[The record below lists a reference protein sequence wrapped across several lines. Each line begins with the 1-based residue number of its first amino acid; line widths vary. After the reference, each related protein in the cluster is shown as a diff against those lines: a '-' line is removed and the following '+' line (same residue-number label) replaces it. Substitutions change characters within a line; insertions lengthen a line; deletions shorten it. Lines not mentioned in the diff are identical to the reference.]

1 MLAGVSS
8 SAPSGLEQKARSVL
22 ARLSRAVQR
31 ASIYPPGHPAVAH
44 GLAPLVDTLASL
56 LSDGPVSFAVG
67 RTRILMKSG
76 ENPPTE
82 HESPWLA
89 SRLFDKGISAIVVE
103 EVLDAQEISRFVSW
117 LSGSSDDGQA
127 APPFEMVGVRLSRFD
142 GSRVK
147 FREADD
153 PRSDQTPGIEQA
165 WLTLTAPLSEV
176 ADLSGTDRQDTAVLA
191 NRIREA
197 ILAGEGT
204 GISQLSER
212 FVGMQDQLVEF
223 DADVREASSRK
234 LAALV
239 EHLLPELRGSLF
251 AVQINDDPKKVDL
264 VTNLLDHLS
273 APVIH
278 HIVQNVG
285 LERAPVSP
293 AFDRFLRQLARLSL
307 SDPSLADGL
316 DRRFHEAGLP
326 ISLLA
331 GAATDPARPFTA
343 TLEDS
348 DPTRFVP
355 EQYGERLE
363 ELTQGR
369 VETPEASAGDDPTDP
384 VEVDRHVARIARLEA
399 GRDVINDDAR
409 VYLRCLR
416 DMAPRE
422 LARRGLD
429 SLAETADL
437 LKQLTARDDLPG
449 DLHAMV
455 EHSLEFYRQPA
466 TVDAVLS
473 AIAEDA
479 SIQASSAGV
488 LLSAG
493 ARESARAAVQW
504 FQAPHEL
511 PARERVAAALA
522 EIDPAVF
529 REVVAPQLPG
539 DRRVAEALAGALPL
553 IDPSRAIDLALQLA
567 SNVAFEVRRKAFA
580 WLLATPL
587 TSSKLGLVM
596 QRVLDDVDPRVV
608 QVGLQAARDRPSA
621 GVTEALLKFIHRRGK
636 VKIRSLQARAVNIRA
651 ASGPEAVKGL
661 AKALG
666 QRRVMCSAKA
676 RRLSLCMW
684 QALRKSPEPG
694 AHAAA
699 RAWRTSLASVIC
711 FVARTEAERE

>member
-1 MLAGVSS
+1 MVAGVSS

-44 GLAPLVDTLASL
+44 GLAPLVDTIASL
-56 LSDGPVSFAVG
+56 LSEGPVSFAVG
-67 RTRILMKSG
+67 RTRILMASG

-89 SRLFDKGISAIVVE
+89 SRLFDKGISAIVVD
-103 EVLDAQEISRFVSW
+103 EVLDAQEISRLVTW
-117 LSGSSDDGQA
+117 LAATSDDPQTA
-127 APPFEMVGVRLSRFD
+127 PFEMVGVRLSRFD

-147 FREADD
+147 FRETDS
-153 PRSDQTPGIEQA
+153 PRSEQTPGVAQA

-176 ADLSGTDRQDTAVLA
+176 ADLSGTDRQDPGILA

-204 GISQLSER
+204 GIAKLSER

-223 DADVREASSRK
+223 DPDLREASSRK

-264 VTNLLDHLS
+264 VTTLLDHLS

-285 LERAPVSP
+285 LERAPVPP

-307 SDPSLADGL
+307 SDPSLAEGL

-326 ISLLA
+326 ISLLG
-331 GAATDPARPFTA
+331 GAAPDPPRPFTA
-343 TLEDS
+343 VIEDA
-348 DPTRFVP
+348 DPARFVP
-355 EQYGERLE
+355 EQYGATLE
-363 ELTQGR
+363 DLAQVR
-369 VETPEASAGDDPTDP
+369 VEPAHTSAGDDPTDP
-384 VEVDRHVARIARLEA
+384 TEVERHVARIARLEA
-399 GRDVINDDAR
+399 GRDVITDDAR
-409 VYLRCLR
+409 VYVRCLR
-416 DMAPRE
+416 DAAPRE

-429 SLAETADL
+429 SLAQTADL
-437 LKQLTARDDLPG
+437 LKRLMAREDLPG
-449 DLHAMV
+449 DVQALV
-455 EHSLEFYRQPA
+455 ENSLEFYRQPA
-466 TVDAVLS
+466 TVDAVIV
-473 AIAEDA
+473 AIAEES
-479 SIQASSAGV
+479 SIHAGAAGV

-493 ARESARAAVQW
+493 GRESARVAVQW
-504 FQAPHEL
+504 FTTPSDV

-529 REVVAPQLPG
+529 REVVAPELSSN
-539 DRRVAEALAGALPL
+539 RRVAEALAGALPL

-567 SNVAFEVRRKAFA
+567 SNSASEVRRKAFA

-587 TSSKLGLVM
+587 TSGKLGLVM
-596 QRVLDDVDPRVV
+596 QRALDDIDPRVV
-608 QVGLQAARDRPSA
+608 QVGLQAARDRPSP

-636 VKIRSLQARAVNIRA
+636 LKIRSLQARAVNILA

-661 AKALG
+661 ATALG
-666 QRRVMCSAKA
+666 QRRVMCTTKA
-676 RRLSLCMW
+676 RRLSLCMF

-699 RAWRTSLASVIC
+699 LAWRTSLASVIC
-711 FVARTEAERE
+711 WVARTEAERE